1 MQDERD
7 EHTHLSVSSNLSKQG
22 DVGVTHKGVEI
33 IAQASWRT
41 SAIIFKLGGKYALYT
56 VLWDAHIKDRGG
68 LWEDKAGLFNIIL
81 CLNSSKQAT
90 VSIQSSCLCF
100 LKL

>member
-7 EHTHLSVSSNLSKQG
+7 EHAHLSVSSNLSKQG

-41 SAIIFKLGGKYALYT
+41 SAIIFKFGGKHAL
-56 VLWDAHIKDRGG
+56 
-68 LWEDKAGLFNIIL
+68 
-81 CLNSSKQAT
+81 
-90 VSIQSSCLCF
+90 
-100 LKL
+100 